1 MTGAAPDALA
11 RQLGIL
17 RTTRPTARMLTRVPP
32 RHKHT
37 DAALGGSVP
46 TGDPIRFA
54 LSLAGVARRQQAC
67 VPSTPVRVGLLL
79 NGRARRLQASGARA
93 RLTALMP
100 EPGAVVETPDLASVR
115 RGVAE
120 LVCSQGA
127 NVLAV
132 AGGDGTV
139 HHAVNALAQL
149 THEAQH
155 ATGEMAPLP
164 RLLILNGG
172 TLNIVGRTV
181 AIHGPPERTLRD
193 FLAYFAGAPLSRV
206 PARRLPLLEAGWLGQ
221 PPRLGFVFGS
231 EVTFHAL
238 ELYARYGAGYLGLSR
253 FLAEFARGV
262 LWGSE
267 LWQRE
272 QWKLGPYR
280 DLQVDGQSVPQYTGV
295 VASTVDLTLAIAA
308 VRSIRRPLHRPG
320 FAVRVVE
327 ETEPRRLVALMPA
340 LMREGPAP
348 GLRDLPE
355 AHELRLA
362 GPYTLDGECF
372 SEPALAAEQLPLRVT
387 ASDLRLYAVPG
398 EWSATEW

>member
-1 MTGAAPDALA
+1 VE
-11 RQLGIL
+11 Q
-17 RTTRPTARMLTRVPP
+17 
-32 RHKHT
+32 
-37 DAALGGSVP
+37 
-46 TGDPIRFA
+46 
-54 LSLAGVARRQQAC
+54 RRQAC
-67 VPSTPVRVGLLL
+67 LPSASVRVGLLV
-79 NGRARRLQASGARA
+79 NGRARRLQASGVRE
-93 RLTALMP
+93 RLAALMP
-100 EPGAVVETPDLASVR
+100 EPAAVVETPDLASVR
-115 RGVAE
+115 RAVAE
-120 LVCSQGA
+120 LVAVQGV

-139 HHAVNALAQL
+139 HHVVNALAQL
-149 THEAQH
+149 TFDSQA
-155 ATGEMAPLP
+155 ATGLMAPLP

-193 FLAYFAGAPLSRV
+193 FLTYFAGAPLSRV

-221 PPRLGFVFGS
+221 TPRFGFVFGS

-238 ELYARYGAGYLGLSR
+238 ALYARFGAGYVGLSR

-262 LWGSE
+262 LWNSE

-280 DLQVDGQSVPQYTGV
+280 DLQVDRLDVPQYTGV

-327 ETEPRRLVALMPA
+327 ETQPRRLVALMPA

-348 GLRDLPE
+348 GIRDLPE

-372 SEPALAAEQLPLRVT
+372 SEPALAADQLPLRVT
-387 ASDLRLYAVPG
+387 ASDVRLYAVPG
-398 EWSATEW
+398 EWAATEW